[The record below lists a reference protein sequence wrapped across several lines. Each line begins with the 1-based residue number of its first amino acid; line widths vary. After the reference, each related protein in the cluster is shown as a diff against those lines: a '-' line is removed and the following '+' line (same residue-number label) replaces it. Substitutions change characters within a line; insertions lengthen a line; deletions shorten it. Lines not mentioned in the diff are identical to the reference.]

1 MFYSV
6 KAKLKG
12 HRHERFKRKLPAENQ
27 WLNAIEDDKN
37 VKKKFVEIIETS
49 EKQASENF
57 SKIANT
63 LDRLTSSI
71 ADGFALMRQVVQT
84 PPHYNMPFDGRGP
97 YGPVYA
103 HTPPL
108 HTHSYFQNSAPIQ
121 HSFPPNS
128 SADNR
133 PPNTVPLSTINITD
147 LAHTPV
153 EVMQGQFL
161 YTQALKED

>member
-37 VKKKFVEIIETS
+37 VKKKLVEIIETS

-57 SKIANT
+57 SKITNT

-84 PPHYNMPFDGRGP
+84 PPHYNIPFDGRGP

-108 HTHSYFQNSAPIQ
+108 HTLLFPKFSTHSHPTRQLTTDHPTQFHLAP
-121 HSFPPNS
+121 
-128 SADNR
+128 
-133 PPNTVPLSTINITD
+133 ST
-147 LAHTPV
+147 
-153 EVMQGQFL
+153 
-161 YTQALKED
+161 